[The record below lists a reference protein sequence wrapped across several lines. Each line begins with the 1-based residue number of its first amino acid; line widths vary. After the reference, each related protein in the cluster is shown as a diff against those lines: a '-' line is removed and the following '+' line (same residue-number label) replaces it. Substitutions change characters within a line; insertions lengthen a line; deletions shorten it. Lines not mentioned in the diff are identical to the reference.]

1 MSQNRTEHQRKA
13 VPLSERVKV
22 RSDAKPV
29 EVECPICGEVQKLL
43 ASVAKGRKTCGKKQC
58 TAELKRR
65 NARSQAGSLS
75 ERMNS
80 KFAKRDSGCW
90 EWIGAK
96 NQAGYGVLVV
106 GRKSLLAHRLSY
118 VMHKGRLDQGALVCH
133 HCDNPCCVNPEHL
146 YAGDDKTNAFDRMSR
161 GRYVAPAGELNGISK
176 LTDEAVSEIRRAW
189 AEGGLK
195 QKELAEIYDV
205 SPSLISKVVN
215 GHIWGHVNDEA

>member
-1 MSQNRTEHQRKA
+1 MKRNEHQRKS
-13 VPLSERVKV
+13 VPLSERIKV
-22 RSDAKPV
+22 RRDAKPV
-29 EVECPICGEVQKLL
+29 EVECPVCGEVQKLL

-65 NARSQAGSLS
+65 NARSQAGSLR

-106 GRKSLLAHRLSY
+106 GGKSMLAHRLSY
-118 VMHKGRLDQGALVCH
+118 VMHKGCLDPGVLVCH
-133 HCDNPCCVNPEHL
+133 HCDNPCCINPEHL

-161 GRYVAPAGELNGISK
+161 GRSASHVGELNEIAK
-176 LTDEAVSEIRRAW
+176 LTDESVSQIRRAW
-189 AEGGLK
+189 AEGVLK
-195 QKELAEIYDV
+195 QKELAEMYDV